1 MKWAINTRSGSFNFK
16 HSNFKLQQLYNQKFF
31 QSMFEFSNGT
41 SDVFKSHIKTVLNSL
56 SFNEHEK
63 YLKYLTSK
71 QQQSNAETNPTE
83 HESPNP

>member
-1 MKWAINTRSGSFNFK
+1 
-16 HSNFKLQQLYNQKFF
+16 
-31 QSMFEFSNGT
+31 MFEFSNGT